1 MTDDKSFASETKSSK
16 LKEIVKDGSGL
27 GLLKI
32 TGTAL
37 TAVSMAIIS
46 AKIAG
51 FVNSLMLVA
60 ILSIGTAV
68 VNEFYRII
76 LSFTSLGAKKIVSPV
91 VKTVENKQTGE
102 LIVIAE
108 ESPIVAVDVVDIEEN
123 IQTEQLPFMPRVKEK
138 IVKYFK
144 NNKIM
149 RFVFLFAIV
158 SMITIGINYLVAP
171 EKESTVYTYTTN
183 HTTEQQIIETPTSTP
198 SVEEKTVIVKE
209 ETETQDINDENKEPE
224 IKETSETIPPVS
236 NNAEEIEELRI
247 RIGTLEEENTELKTE
262 IENLQQTNNSSE
274 DSANTNETVSPEEM
288 NEQIEDLQRQID
300 ELKNSVTDMPTSQ
313 ENLNN
318 TEESASTN

>member
-1 MTDDKSFASETKSSK
+1 MTEDKNLAAETKSSK
-16 LKEIVKDGSGL
+16 LREIVKDGSGL
-27 GLLKI
+27 GLLKV

-46 AKIAG
+46 AKITG

-76 LSFTSLGAKKIVSPV
+76 LSFTSLGAKKIVLPV
-91 VKTVENKQTGE
+91 IKTVEDKQTGE
-102 LIVIAE
+102 IIIIDE
-108 ESPIVAVDVVDIEEN
+108 ETPIVAVDVVDIENN
-123 IQTEQLPFMPRVKEK
+123 IQTEQLPFLPRVKEK

-158 SMITIGINYLVAP
+158 SMITIGVSYIVAP

-183 HTTEQQIIETPTSTP
+183 HTTEQQIIESPANEP
-198 SVEEKTVIVKE
+198 IVEEKTVIVKE
-209 ETETQDINDENKEPE
+209 EAESQDTSEENKEPE
-224 IKETSETIPPVS
+224 IKETSEVAPSVS
-236 NNAEEIEELRI
+236 NNSEEIEELRI

-262 IENLQQTNNSSE
+262 IENLQQTNNNT
-274 DSANTNETVSPEEM
+274 DKDTNTNETVSPEEL
-288 NEQIEDLQRQID
+288 NEQIQELQRQID
-300 ELKNSVTDMPTSQ
+300 ELRNSSTNTPTSQ

-318 TEESASTN
+318 NEESPSTN